1 MERKMHALVIDDSKA
16 MRLILKTFLR
26 QIGFTVSEAGN
37 GRAGLEELARM
48 DKPDVVFVDC
58 FMPEMDGY
66 EFLRAVRTDA
76 RYSGLPVL
84 MASAGD
90 DPAEQGR
97 ALDLGADA
105 FLTKPLT
112 RKTLQTKLQ
121 HLGVAVGT
129 ATTSAGPLIAYQP
142 RPDV

>member
-1 MERKMHALVIDDSKA
+1 MHALVIDDSKA

-26 QIGFTVSEAGN
+26 QIGFTVSEAGD

-48 DKPDVVFVDC
+48 DKLDVVFVDC

-90 DPAEQGR
+90 DPAERGR

-105 FLTKPLT
+105 FLTKPFT
-112 RKTLQTKLQ
+112 RETLQTKLQ
-121 HLGVAVGT
+121 QLGVAVGT
-129 ATTSAGPLIAYQP
+129 ATISAGQSIAY
-142 RPDV
+142 

>member
-1 MERKMHALVIDDSKA
+1 MILPTRERKMHALVIDDAKA
-16 MRLILKTFLR
+16 MRLILKSFLR
-26 QIGFTVSEAGN
+26 QIGFTVSEAGD

-66 EFLRAVRTDA
+66 EFLKAVRADA

-97 ALDLGADA
+97 AMEMGANA
-105 FLTKPLT
+105 FITKPFT
-112 RKTLQTKLQ
+112 RETIQTKLAQ
-121 HLGVAVGT
+121 LGVAVGT
-129 ATTSAGPLIAYQP
+129 AP
-142 RPDV
+142 